1 MSPYRNPRT
10 VVALLAIAGACVALI
25 VLVNRT
31 ASGSTRTIAT
41 LAVAVVLWVAL
52 MVVLRTARRG

>member
-1 MSPYRNPRT
+1 MAPYRNPRT
-10 VVALLAIAGACVALI
+10 LVALLAISGACVGLI

-41 LAVAVVLWVAL
+41 IAVAVVLWIGL